1 MSDSLPSTAPSSP
14 PASIGPV
21 RVVVLAGGISHERD
35 ISLRSGRR
43 VADALA
49 SHGLHVEL
57 RDPDASLLGSLT
69 DDRPDVVFPVLHGA
83 SGEDGTLRSLL
94 EFLGLPYVGSRADA
108 TRLAWDKPT
117 AKTLVARA
125 GVPTPHSITL
135 TRDAFRELGAES
147 VLAVVRGELPTP
159 VAVKP
164 AQGGSAQGVTLVDT
178 EEELRRAMVHAYTY
192 CDIAIIEQRITGT
205 EICIGI
211 IDTGDGPVALP
222 PVEIEPLS
230 GVYGFEARYN
240 AGETRFYAPAR
251 IADDVSDRATAIALD
266 AHRALGLRH
275 LSRIDMIV
283 DGTGTPWFL
292 EASVMP
298 GLTETSTLAL
308 ALEAAGHDV
317 GWVYAALAQ
326 AAIRDESA

>member
-1 MSDSLPSTAPSSP
+1 MTGDGAR
-14 PASIGPV
+14 AE

-35 ISLRSGRR
+35 ISLRSGRQ

-49 SHGLHVEL
+49 AHGLHVEL
-57 RDPDASLLGSLT
+57 RDPDASLLPSLMAQP
-69 DDRPDVVFPVLHGA
+69 PDVIWPTLHGA
-83 SGEDGTLRSLL
+83 SGEDGALRGLL
-94 EFLGLPYVGSRADA
+94 EFIGLPYVGSSASA

-117 AKTLVARA
+117 AKSLVSRV
-125 GVPTPHSITL
+125 GVPTPHSISL

-147 VLAVVRGELPTP
+147 VLDVVRGELPPP

-164 AQGGSAQGVTLVDT
+164 AQGGSAQGVSLVDT
-178 EEELRRAMVHAYTY
+178 DEELRRAMVLAYTY
-192 CDIAIIEQRITGT
+192 CDVALIEQRISGT
-205 EICIGI
+205 EVCIGV

-230 GVYGFEARYN
+230 GFYDFEARYN
-240 AGETRFYAPAR
+240 AGATRFYAPAR
-251 IADDVSDRATAIALD
+251 IDGAVAERATEVAL
-266 AHRALGLRH
+266 ASHEALGLRH
-275 LSRIDMIV
+275 LSRIDLII

-308 ALEAAGHDV
+308 ALDAAGHDV
-317 GWVYAALAQ
+317 GWVYAELAQ
-326 AAIRDESA
+326 AAVRDARR